1 MAEKLLECPFC
12 GSDAKYNEKLEAV
25 FCHGCDAMRT
35 GYKYKKGSAIS
46 EWNRRPQI
54 KEAQNTID
62 NTAMLQLLSSLKN
75 MIDTTDGIT
84 ITKDMDFYDKLNAV
98 IAQQRRVQ
106 HEIYNTRRRKK

>member
-62 NTAMLQLLSSLKN
+62 NTAMLQLLGDIINHLAVQSYGGLQSADDL
-75 MIDTTDGIT
+75 IDRI
-84 ITKDMDFYDKLNAV
+84 NAV
-98 IAQQRRVQ
+98 LAQQQ
-106 HEIYNTRRRKK
+106 HS